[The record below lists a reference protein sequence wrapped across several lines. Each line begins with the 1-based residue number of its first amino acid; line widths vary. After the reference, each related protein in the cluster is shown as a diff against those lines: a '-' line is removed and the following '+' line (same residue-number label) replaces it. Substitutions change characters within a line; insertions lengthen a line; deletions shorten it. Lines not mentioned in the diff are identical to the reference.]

1 MTYYRWNF
9 DDASRLFDLCR
20 GISDR

>member
-9 DDASRLFDLCR
+9 DDVSRLSDLCR